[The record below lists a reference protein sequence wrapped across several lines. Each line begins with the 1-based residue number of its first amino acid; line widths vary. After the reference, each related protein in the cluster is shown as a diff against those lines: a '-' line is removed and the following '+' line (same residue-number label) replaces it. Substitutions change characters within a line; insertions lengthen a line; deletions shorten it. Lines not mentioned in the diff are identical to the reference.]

1 MDDARTG
8 KHIANFGRLQERKQW
23 GFDTVVSLGRN
34 DSNFD
39 CIPRLRRFSIYLEL
53 YIQSLFQLSWTVH
66 PLFSLQMEKRAT
78 QRQ

>member
-1 MDDARTG
+1 MQELENTLQSSGGFKRANSGDSTLSFLLVRT
-8 KHIANFGRLQERKQW
+8 IAI
-23 GFDTVVSLGRN
+23 SI
-34 DSNFD
+34 
-39 CIPRLRRFSIYLEL
+39 CIPRLRRSSVYLEL